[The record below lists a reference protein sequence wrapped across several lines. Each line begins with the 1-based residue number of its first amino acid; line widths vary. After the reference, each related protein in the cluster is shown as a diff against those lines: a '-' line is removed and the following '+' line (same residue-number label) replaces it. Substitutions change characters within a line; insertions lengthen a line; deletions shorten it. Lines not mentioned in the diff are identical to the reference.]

1 MLGPLTW
8 IEIPENEVKRD
19 VKEISGVD
27 GRKKE
32 Y

>member
-8 IEIPENEVKRD
+8 IEIPENEYKRD

-27 GRKKE
+27 GREE